1 MKKTFT
7 TRLMSLAAIGL
18 SIAAFGQA
26 PRLVLAEEF
35 TQASCGPCASQNP
48 AFNALL
54 QANPTKIIDIKYQT
68 SWPGFDPMNLQNPA
82 EVQSRVTYY
91 GVNGVPNLAL
101 DGSIIPN
108 DCNAYAGAPA
118 CLDQSEIDGA
128 YNTSTP
134 ISVSVTHTMAADL
147 TSATVDVTVTN
158 VGSTDFVSNGN
169 LYFRLALVETEI
181 NFPTPPGSNG
191 EEDFYGVMRK
201 MVPNATGSALPSTMT
216 AGQTWTNQ
224 FTVPMPSYI
233 YNYGEI
239 AFVGFVQSDGDK
251 MVHNAAH
258 SAATPVPPGF
268 PDAATGNAST
278 AGADIC
284 DASFTP
290 AVTITNN
297 SSTVITSADAHY
309 TINGGAAVTQSWTG
323 SLNQGASA
331 TITFPATTLGGGN
344 NVFEAYT
351 DNVNGQIDFYTLNNA
366 IAPESYS
373 VVDPTPQMAPYER
386 GFESNAIGDV
396 PSEFIVDDPSGRIF
410 IVDNQINSSVSWQ
423 LGGFEQSDLSL
434 RIDFYSIQA
443 GVVSDI
449 ITEKVDLTSVNGT
462 PELYFDNAYAQYTN
476 ENDALD
482 VAISTDCGATW
493 TSLWS
498 AGGAQLATAA
508 ATTARFYPRAN
519 QWNRQAIDLS
529 AYASSSDALF
539 RFRATSAFGNSL
551 YIDNI
556 FVSNQPIG
564 IEENEIE
571 GLSLFP
577 VPAEDHINVR
587 FDSNNDENL
596 EIRILNQLGA
606 VVAVVDNRASVGM
619 NEIRVDLNGLSNGLY
634 TLDIRTAEQ
643 HSVRKITVI
652 K

>member
-1 MKKTFT
+1 
-7 TRLMSLAAIGL
+7 
-18 SIAAFGQA
+18 
-26 PRLVLAEEF
+26 
-35 TQASCGPCASQNP
+35 
-48 AFNALL
+48 
-54 QANPTKIIDIKYQT
+54 
-68 SWPGFDPMNLQNPA
+68 
-82 EVQSRVTYY
+82 
-91 GVNGVPNLAL
+91 
-101 DGSIIPN
+101 
-108 DCNAYAGAPA
+108 
-118 CLDQSEIDGA
+118 
-128 YNTSTP
+128 
-134 ISVSVTHTMAADL
+134 
-147 TSATVDVTVTN
+147 
-158 VGSTDFVSNGN
+158 
-169 LYFRLALVETEI
+169 
-181 NFPTPPGSNG
+181 
-191 EEDFYGVMRK
+191 
-201 MVPNATGSALPSTMT
+201 
-216 AGQTWTNQ
+216 
-224 FTVPMPSYI
+224 
-233 YNYGEI
+233 
-239 AFVGFVQSDGDK
+239 
-251 MVHNAAH
+251 
-258 SAATPVPPGF
+258 
-268 PDAATGNAST
+268 
-278 AGADIC
+278 
-284 DASFTP
+284 
-290 AVTITNN
+290 
-297 SSTVITSADAHY
+297 
-309 TINGGAAVTQSWTG
+309 
-323 SLNQGASA
+323 
-331 TITFPATTLGGGN
+331 
-344 NVFEAYT
+344 
-351 DNVNGQIDFYTLNNA
+351 
-366 IAPESYS
+366 
-373 VVDPTPQMAPYER
+373 MAPYER